1 MPLTPDQDRR
11 LAAKRINEATKLS
24 ATLLNNLAVGSL
36 ITGLLA
42 PALTGRYLDP
52 AWWFAVAMTALA
64 LHVSA
69 RITVS
74 GLQSEE

>member
-1 MPLTPDQDRR
+1 MPLTPDQERR
-11 LAAKRINEATKLS
+11 LTAKRLNEATKLS
-24 ATLLNNLAVGSL
+24 GTLLNNLAVGSL

-52 AWWFAVAMTALA
+52 AWWFAVAVTALA

-69 RITVS
+69 RVTVS

>member
-1 MPLTPDQDRR
+1 MPLTPDQERR
-11 LAAKRINEATKLS
+11 LNAKRLNEATKLS

-42 PALTGRYLDP
+42 PTLTGRYLDP
-52 AWWFAVAMTALA
+52 AWWFGVALTAFA

-69 RITVS
+69 RILVS

>member
-1 MPLTPDQDRR
+1 MQLTPDQERR
-11 LAAKRINEATKLS
+11 LNAKRLNEATKLS
-24 ATLLNNLAVGSL
+24 GTLLNNLAVGGL

-42 PALTGRYLDP
+42 PTLTGRILDP
-52 AWWFAVAMTALA
+52 VWWIAVAVTAGA